1 MNEAPQPI
9 QPSLSEAPAPQ
20 ELVPASPPDVPVA
33 VAPVPAVSPIA
44 PPSFA
49 PAAPSPL
56 ISAPPTPS
64 APSFAPHIPP
74 ASPTAVSDPTFV
86 PTPLPAE
93 PVYAYRATNP
103 LLAMLGGAL
112 LSAALLGIG
121 IAIGRAGAGGKAMP
135 VGGGTSIS
143 GDENPVARV
152 AREVGPAVMNVD
164 TTFGKKGK
172 GAFLP
177 RPGQQDNAEERK
189 GKGTGFVFDSA
200 KGYMLTNAHVAAGA
214 KELQVTTS
222 DGRKI
227 TGKVL
232 GFDRRSDIAVVQ
244 LADKKLPQVK
254 LATFTDPKKL
264 EVGEGTVAIGNPFG
278 QENTV
283 TSGVLSAVGRTL
295 PVPANEGS
303 NDGGAFDLT
312 DMLQTDT
319 AINPGN
325 SGGPLI
331 NFKGEVIGINTA
343 IIPYG
348 QGLGFSIPIN
358 KAKKVADEIIAHG
371 KVFHPYIGVNVL
383 TINDGIKQDYGLP
396 DKNGALV
403 RSLAPNSPASKAG
416 LQPGDVIRSIGGKV
430 VKSKE
435 DVSKNM
441 EGRKVGDTVKVE
453 ILRNNTVKK
462 TVTLKVEDRPEE

>member
-1 MNEAPQPI
+1 MNDAPQPI
-9 QPSLSEAPAPQ
+9 HPSLPDSPTPIDSAPAPVVSAPAP
-20 ELVPASPPDVPVA
+20 EVAVPTPVVTASVPVA
-33 VAPVPAVSPIA
+33 RPVPTQS
-44 PPSFA
+44 
-49 PAAPSPL
+49 
-56 ISAPPTPS
+56 
-64 APSFAPHIPP
+64 SFAPHLPS
-74 ASPTAVSDPTFV
+74 SPTAVSDPAFV
-86 PTPLPAE
+86 PSPMTE
-93 PVYAYRATNP
+93 PVNAYRATNP

-112 LSAALLGIG
+112 LSALLLGAG
-121 IAIGRAGAGGKAMP
+121 IAIGRAGAGKGAMP
-135 VGGGTSIS
+135 VGVGGNTAQDI
-143 GDENPVARV
+143 DDPVIRV

-172 GAFLP
+172 SAFLP
-177 RPGQQDNAEERK
+177 KPGQQDDAEERK

-232 GFDRRSDIAVVQ
+232 GYDRRSDIAVVQ
-244 LADKKLPQVK
+244 LADRHLPQVK

-283 TSGVLSAVGRTL
+283 TAGVLSAVGRTL

-303 NDGGAFDLT
+303 NDGGAFELT

-331 NFKGEVIGINTA
+331 NLKGEVIGINTA
-343 IIPYG
+343 IIPFG

-371 KVFHPYIGVNVL
+371 KVFHPYLGVNVQ
-383 TINDGIKQDYGLP
+383 TINDAIKQDYGLP
-396 DKNGALV
+396 DKNGVLV
-403 RSLAPNSPASKAG
+403 QSLASGSPAEKAG
-416 LQPGDVIRSIGGKV
+416 IKPGDVIRSVAGKPL
-430 VKSKE
+430 KAKE
-435 DVSKNM
+435 DLAKNM
-441 EGRKVGDTVKVE
+441 EGRKVGETVKIE
-453 ILRNNTVKK
+453 ILRNNSVKK
-462 TVTLKVEDRPEE
+462 TMNVKIEDRPDQGE